1 MACFLLVYYQELDR
15 CLMKI
20 IKLFFLLSIVFNH
33 TNLSQTSLIN
43 INSYDIETKLS
54 LNSENIDIT
63 VLCQIEKSD
72 SLSQIQFLFSSESKI
87 HSVEYLKDDKW
98 ISIQYKF
105 NGKDSLLLLFNNE
118 VLPANRY
125 LLKFKYSFPTNI
137 LNDSP
142 VIIDRGH
149 RWYPLILDQIATFK
163 LSCNVPKG
171 YYVLAAGNLQPVNN
185 YKDSTTFIWESQS
198 AVFKMPLIVLNRH
211 QFKIAEYDS
220 LGISIDFYYLNADSF
235 EVSTII
241 NEAAKCINY
250 FSKNIGSYS
259 YKKLT
264 LFEVTQWEGINTGS
278 GLIMIGSQSLE
289 MMKQKYYDLLNLT
302 IAQQWIGAG
311 VFAKY
316 GAPGFWFLALSLPHY
331 LRLMYLRQT
340 KGEESFQESLHKP
353 LAKYKEFSGKENDIP
368 IMDIDSPNSKEKS
381 IILYGK
387 APYVISKIQ
396 NAMGDE
402 KWLLFLQNLYES
414 FRGKILTY
422 AEFEKQI
429 SKYDENG
436 NILILLKNLTTQ
448 KGIPKD

>member
-1 MACFLLVYYQELDR
+1 MWLVFHHELKR
-15 CLMKI
+15 YIMKI
-20 IKLFFLLSIVFNH
+20 IKLFFLLSIVFNN
-33 TNLSQTSLIN
+33 TTLSQTSIVK
-43 INSYDIETKLS
+43 INSYDIDSKLS
-54 LNSENIDIT
+54 LNSGNIDIN
-63 VLCQIEKSD
+63 VLCQIQTSD
-72 SLSQIQFLFSSESKI
+72 SISSVQFIFNSECNIYSI
-87 HSVEYLKDDKW
+87 EYLEEGNW
-98 ISIQYKF
+98 ISIPYKL
-105 NGKDSLLLLFNNE
+105 NGKDSLLLLFNNGILE
-118 VLPANRY
+118 ANKY
-125 LLKFKYSFPTNI
+125 LLRFNYSFPTNI

-171 YYVLAAGNLQPVNN
+171 YYVLAAGNLQSVNN

-198 AVFKMPLIVLNRH
+198 AVFKMPLVVLNRH

-340 KGEESFQESLHKP
+340 KCEESFQESLHKP

-368 IMDIDSPNSKEKS
+368 IMDIDSPNSREKS

-387 APYVISKIQ
+387 GPYVISKIQ

-448 KGIPKD
+448 KGMPKD